1 MGQQVM
7 CPYCHVALHEESGLV
22 HGSVVKTDPNADL
35 SGYYKVASGPKQTP
49 YIITGTMMGSSQ
61 KSAGKRSRIYLNLK
75 EEKESDEVCCPDAE
89 TMLSFVEEDDW
100 FDESVKP
107 IANEYVLGLFNA
119 GEKECQRDMKAWHGP
134 EQIIGIE
141 IATCDCLR
149 IAAEVGK
156 VRLATSCGKNLAET
170 VKSNLELTRSFTL
183 RPRPDLEV
191 TEPKSRSS

>member
-1 MGQQVM
+1 MKHNESAIEEIRIVEMIRIDCHVDRLECCQTELIAGTLENVPTM
-7 CPYCHVALHEESGLV
+7 SPYCHVALHEESGLV

-141 IATCDCLR
+141 IATCDW
-149 IAAEVGK
+149 
-156 VRLATSCGKNLAET
+156 
-170 VKSNLELTRSFTL
+170 
-183 RPRPDLEV
+183 
-191 TEPKSRSS
+191 